1 MVLVTAL
8 SLLVEEGLLLGLL
21 LADIFSLDFEWPISL
36 LLLVV
41 LDLFL
46 GLFMVEAFSS
56 SIFFRLFFA
65 ALFIASFVCE
75 AISLLLLL
83 DFDFDF
89 ERVTGPFTLDFPLEG
104 VCVLTSFFRI
114 DVFLEFFVFE
124 PLFERDFDRDL
135 LVCERKTIG
144 VGSLEMLLVVEGF

>member
-1 MVLVTAL
+1 MVLVIAL

-21 LADIFSLDFEWPISL
+21 LTDIFSLDFEWPISL

-65 ALFIASFVCE
+65 ALFIASFVRE
-75 AISLLLLL
+75 
-83 DFDFDF
+83 DF

-104 VCVLTSFFRI
+104 VCVLTSFLRI